1 MTPFVLITTHHAS
14 DGRTSEVAGLL
25 ARYERRLQEH
35 EPGLLTFSAHVD
47 DDGRRVALLHVFAD
61 AGAAERHIR
70 LVANLLDEARSLV
83 QNLRIEVYGT
93 PGPNLREAVDR
104 NAAAGVTT
112 VVQSRPVAG
121 FTRVAR

>member
-1 MTPFVLITTHHAS
+1 MTPFTLITTHQAAER
-14 DGRTSEVAGLL
+14 RTSEVAGLL

-47 DDGRRVALLHVFAD
+47 DDGGRVALLHLFAD
-61 AGAAERHIR
+61 AEAAERHIR
-70 LVANLLDEARSLV
+70 LVANLLDEARDLV
-83 QNLRIEVYGT
+83 RNLRIEVYGA
-93 PGPNLREAVDR
+93 PGPNLREAIDR

>member
-1 MTPFVLITTHHAS
+1 MTPFVLITTHRTT
-14 DGRTSEVAGLL
+14 DGTADDVAALL

-47 DDGRRVALLHVFAD
+47 DDAGRVALLHVFAD
-61 AGAAERHIR
+61 AQAADRHIR

-83 QNLRIEVYGT
+83 QNLRIEVWGA
-93 PGPNLREAVDR
+93 PGPNLREAIDR

-112 VVQSRPVAG
+112 VEHSRPIAG